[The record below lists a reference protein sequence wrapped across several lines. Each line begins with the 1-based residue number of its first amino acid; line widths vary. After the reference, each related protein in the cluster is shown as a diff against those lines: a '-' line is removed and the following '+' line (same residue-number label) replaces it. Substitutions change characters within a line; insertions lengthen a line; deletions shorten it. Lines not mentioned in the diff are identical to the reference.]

1 MKDVFQSLSY
11 THEYWS
17 ILLPCVMIAIDFIT
31 GLIYAWSSKTFES
44 SKMRKGLTKKVG
56 EISIIVIGE
65 VFSFAF
71 GLPRYIMVGISL
83 YIVLMELMSVFENL
97 DKMGVPIPKFVK
109 DVVNNT
115 SESIMNDD
123 AKTIEKKAKELEDGL
138 DELKPENDEKKE

>member
-1 MKDVFQSLSY
+1 MKDIFESLHF

-17 ILLPCVMIAIDFIT
+17 VLLPCIMIAIDFIT
-31 GLIYAWSSKTFES
+31 GLIYAWSSRTFES
-44 SKMRKGLTKKVG
+44 KKMRTGLTKKVG

-97 DKMGVPIPKFVK
+97 DKMGVPIPKFIK

-115 SESIMNDD
+115 TESILNAD
-123 AKTIEKKAKELEDGL
+123 AETIKDKAEEISDGI
-138 DELKPENDEKKE
+138 DELKK

>member
-1 MKDVFQSLSY
+1 MDIFESLHF

-17 ILLPCVMIAIDFIT
+17 VLLPCIMITIDFIT
-31 GLIYAWSSKTFES
+31 GLIFAWSSKTFES
-44 SKMRKGLTKKVG
+44 KKMRTGLTKKVG

-65 VFSFAF
+65 AFSFAF

-97 DKMGVPIPKFVK
+97 DKMGVPIPKFIK

-115 SESIMNDD
+115 SESILNDD
-123 AKTIEKKAKELEDGL
+123 VKTIKKKAEEISDGI
-138 DELKPENDEKKE
+138 DELKK

>member
-1 MKDVFQSLSY
+1 MKDIFASLHY

-17 ILLPCVMIAIDFIT
+17 VLLPCIMITIDFIT
-31 GLIYAWSSKTFES
+31 GLIFAWSSKTFES
-44 SKMRKGLTKKVG
+44 KKMRTGLTKKVG

-97 DKMGVPIPKFVK
+97 DKMGVPIPKFIK

-115 SESIMNDD
+115 SESILNDD
-123 AKTIEKKAKELEDGL
+123 AETIKKKAEEISDGI
-138 DELKPENDEKKE
+138 DELKK